1 MLRVHQKDGD
11 LARGQQGDLGGL
23 EGGGGQGGLGC
34 QGLEGRRSD
43 LERQPLC
50 VGTQVDHGRTTTILV
65 SIVLICKR
73 SFEISDSLLHK
84 SSS

>member
-11 LARGQQGDLGGL
+11 LARLQPGDRGGL

-43 LERQPLC
+43 LER
-50 VGTQVDHGRTTTILV
+50 
-65 SIVLICKR
+65 
-73 SFEISDSLLHK
+73 
-84 SSS
+84 